1 MTMFIEITVDGY
13 YNNGWHERPRRS
25 VCIRLAK
32 IMSVEECTNG
42 TACIIMADGTVWST
56 TDKYTDIKERL
67 KEL

>member
-13 YNNGWHERPRRS
+13 YNSGWHERARRS
-25 VCIRLAK
+25 VSVRLAK
-32 IMSVEECTNG
+32 IMFVEECANG
-42 TACIIMADGTVWST
+42 TAFIQMTDGTGWST